1 MICLKL
7 KIPSPLLYL
16 FIFFLISACAPMET
30 QVYESPVY
38 KALGGQPEVRVAIVK
53 GKKKV
58 ALSGSTISYNAGGR
72 KGTLHNGRLVVEASG
87 KGLSLNGKGYHSSS
101 VQIDGVDIKVEG
113 SPYRGALRIIKE
125 DGAVTVINRI
135 GMEEYLMGII
145 NHEISSAWSIE
156 AVKAQA
162 VAART
167 YAYDKLKTRSAQPYH
182 LQATV
187 MDQVYGGSGTEDLRA
202 IAAVN
207 DTRGEVLFYGDELA
221 QALFHSSCGGHTE
234 AAEAVWGKDYPYL
247 RGVEDPYCTEAPNYF
262 WIYQS
267 SFDSIAELFS
277 RAGHSPSRKLSISG
291 RTDSGRVESVYYG
304 KTKVSGNEL
313 RKILGYGDL
322 KSTLFD
328 LRTEGDVLLFS
339 GSGSGHGVG
348 MCQWGAKGMAEEG
361 FRYDEILEFYYRG
374 TDLKKVY

>member
-1 MICLKL
+1 MIYLKPKRL
-7 KIPSPLLYL
+7 RPILYLIIVFLLY
-16 FIFFLISACAPMET
+16 ACAPMET
-30 QVYESPVY
+30 KIYESPVY

-58 ALSGSTISYNAGGR
+58 AFSGSTISYNAGGR
-72 KGTLHNGRLVVEASG
+72 KGTLRNGRLVVEASG
-87 KGLSLNGKGYHSSS
+87 RGLRVSGKNYYASSI
-101 VQIDGVDIKVEG
+101 QIDGLDIKVEG
-113 SPYRGALRIIKE
+113 RPYRGALRIIKE
-125 DGAVTVINRI
+125 DGAITVVNRI
-135 GMEEYLMGII
+135 GLEEYLMGII
-145 NHEISSAWSIE
+145 NHEISSAWSME

-167 YAYDKLKTRSAQPYH
+167 YAYEKLKSRNAQSYH

-187 MDQVYGGSGTEDLRA
+187 IDQVYGGSGTEDSRA

-207 DTRGEVLFYGDELA
+207 ETRGEVLFYGDEVA

-234 AAEAVWGKDYPYL
+234 AAEEVWGRDYPYL
-247 RGVEDPYCTEAPNYF
+247 SGVEDPYCTEAPNFF

-267 SFDSIAELFS
+267 SFDNIAGLFS
-277 RAGHSPSRKLSISG
+277 RAGHPPSRDFSIAG
-291 RTDSGRVESVYYG
+291 RTDSGRVASVYYG
-304 KTKVSGNEL
+304 KTEVSGNEL
-313 RKILGYGDL
+313 RKILGYGKL

-328 LRTEGDVLLFS
+328 ARQEDDGLVFS

-361 FRYDEILEFYYRG
+361 FRYSEILDFYYKG
-374 TDLKKVY
+374 TEFKKVY